1 MDNYWDK
8 NKLSTYFLTMANIE
22 AQRLYSKA
30 TEACFIHL
38 RSGFTQMAFLDD
50 IKRFIDTQL
59 STIRSVSSEKEC
71 QECLKNIQDVHKNLS
86 IQDQM
91 LRSGYAAL
99 HASVQFVKN
108 GDVWGYIVNGVG
120 VVLGGMQMVAGF
132 GVAAAS
138 FATGNIIGVGFGAM
152 LVLHGANST
161 QEGFKN
167 IINHT
172 DDAQGF
178 LKKGY
183 VAGAQFLGFDKKTG
197 EIAYTSMDLLLSAYG
212 MGRLVLKPDTFHL
225 YYYLGSDYVRGI
237 KDMTRLDL
245 GIEIYN
251 DYGALQNLYDETK
264 N

>member
-1 MDNYWDK
+1 M
-8 NKLSTYFLTMANIE
+8 LS
-22 AQRLYSKA
+22 
-30 TEACFIHL
+30 
-38 RSGFTQMAFLDD
+38 
-50 IKRFIDTQL
+50 
-59 STIRSVSSEKEC
+59 
-71 QECLKNIQDVHKNLS
+71 
-86 IQDQM
+86 
-91 LRSGYAAL
+91 SGYAAL

-178 LKKGY
+178 LKK
-183 VAGAQFLGFDKKTG
+183 VT
-197 EIAYTSMDLLLSAYG
+197 
-212 MGRLVLKPDTFHL
+212 
-225 YYYLGSDYVRGI
+225 
-237 KDMTRLDL
+237 
-245 GIEIYN
+245 
-251 DYGALQNLYDETK
+251 
-264 N
+264 